1 MNQKVISL
9 ILGLMCFFLTIGIF
23 IQIKSVESTKSV
35 VAKTTAEAEL
45 RDNILKFQEKYNENL
60 ENLDLANEKLEGVIE
75 QASQNGNDGI
85 NYSDKLKQMNNL
97 LGYTDVEGQGLIITV
112 QDGDTSTVKG
122 LVSNYLVHDG
132 DLIKIVSLLRNA
144 GAEAISINDERI
156 VSNTAITCA
165 GNIVTINGKKVGSP
179 FVINAIGL
187 TEKLYGAVTV
197 TDRYL
202 KDMEIQG
209 VKVSIIKK
217 EKLRIKK
224 FNGVHSFNYAKN
236 ID

>member
-9 ILGLMCFFLTIGIF
+9 ILGLMCFFLTIGIVV
-23 IQIKSVESTKSV
+23 QIKTVESTKKV

-45 RDNILKFQEKYNENL
+45 RDNILKLEEKYNETL
-60 ENLDLANEKLEGVIE
+60 GKLDLANNELEGLIE
-75 QASQNGNDGI
+75 QASQKGNSEI
-85 NYSDKLKQMNNL
+85 NYSDELKKMNNL
-97 LGYTDVEGQGLIITV
+97 LGYCDVEGQGLIITV
-112 QDGDTSTVKG
+112 QDGDSSTVKG
-122 LVSNYLVHDG
+122 LISNYLVHDG

-165 GNIVTINGKKVGSP
+165 GNIVRINGKKVGSP

-187 TEKLYGAVTV
+187 TEKLYGALTV
-197 TDRYL
+197 SDRHL
-202 KDMEIQG
+202 KDMDLQG
-209 VKVSIIKK
+209 VKVSITKK
-217 EKLRIKK
+217 DKLRIKK
-224 FNGVHSFNYAKN
+224 YNGVHAFNYAKN